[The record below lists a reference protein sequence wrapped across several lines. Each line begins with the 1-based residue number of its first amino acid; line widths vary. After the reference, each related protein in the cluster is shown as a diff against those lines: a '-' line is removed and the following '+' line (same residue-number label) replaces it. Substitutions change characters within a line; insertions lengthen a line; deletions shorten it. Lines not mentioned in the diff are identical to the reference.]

1 LASRPARVYL
11 EVAPAA
17 DRVLD
22 ALPHATRACIDQQV
36 TTTALNLHTTDDRKR
51 KAAAKLRLV

>member
-1 LASRPARVYL
+1 
-11 EVAPAA
+11 VAPAA

-36 TTTALNLHTTDDRKR
+36 TMTALDLHTTDDRKR
-51 KAAAKLRLV
+51 KSAAKLRLV